1 MRTFAARRARF
12 RISSPSASGR
22 PGISD
27 GARPREFFFSY
38 VSGNYFSALGIAPAA
53 GRLFVPGEGEAPGA
67 GLELVLGY
75 SYWQKRFG
83 GDPGVIGRQVRI
95 NGAPATII
103 GVVDSRFHGTFANT
117 EMDGFVPLS
126 YMARSESV
134 NLPGFFHD
142 RATPRLT
149 VMGTLK
155 PGIGLAQARSEA
167 EVIAR
172 RLERQYPDT
181 DKGISVW
188 LVPETWARPA
198 PVRAMVAAGPLVVGL
213 FLLLGGLVLVLA
225 CMNLSNILLVRAAG
239 REREMAVRAALGSG
253 RGRLVRQ
260 VLAESLLLA
269 LLGGVAGVI
278 LGAWASDAIASIPI
292 AGSLPAAFDL
302 SFDWRVFAYALAAT
316 LLAGAGAGLWPALAA
331 SRADVAAVLH
341 ECGRSGTAARGS
353 RRFRNVLVFVQV
365 AGSLTLLIV
374 AAVFAR
380 SLSSVRHMELGIRPA
395 SSRELHH
402 GYGLRGIR

>member
-1 MRTFAARRARF
+1 M
-12 RISSPSASGR
+12 
-22 PGISD
+22 
-27 GARPREFFFSY
+27 
-38 VSGNYFSALGIAPAA
+38 
-53 GRLFVPGEGEAPGA
+53 
-67 GLELVLGY
+67 LGY

-83 GDPGVIGRQVRI
+83 GDPGAIGRQVRI

-126 YMARSESV
+126 YMARSESI

-155 PGIGLAQARSEA
+155 PGVGLAQARSEA

-172 RLERQYPDT
+172 RLEHQYPDT

-188 LVPETWARPA
+188 LVPETWARPV
-198 PVRAMVAAGPLVVGL
+198 PVRAMVAAGPIVAGL

-225 CMNLSNILLVRAAG
+225 CMNLSNILLVRAAA

-269 LLGGVAGVI
+269 LLGGVAGVT

-292 AGSLPAAFDL
+292 AGSLPSAFDL

-341 ECGRSGTAARGS
+341 ECGRSGIRRPGQPPLSQHSGVRPGGRLPHPAHRRG
-353 RRFRNVLVFVQV
+353 RFC
-365 AGSLTLLIV
+365 AKSLLG
-374 AAVFAR
+374 A
-380 SLSSVRHMELGIRPA
+380 SHGPGIRPA
-395 SSRELHH
+395 PSRQLHH
-402 GYGLRGIR
+402 GYGLQAEASPSPDSKSKPEDTGAAESGWRGVRDRHGIR